1 MPLSQSPGLS
11 SAPLHEQF
19 VVFFFKQALTPS
31 AANSAFAPVYHCE
44 AARLLVH
51 SKRNRG
57 NGNCT
62 ERQENYPKSSKLP
75 ARVTTLPPAATTYDL
90 GEPKSLSPFTD

>member
-62 ERQENYPKSSKLP
+62 EARKLP
-75 ARVTTLPPAATTYDL
+75 KKQQAA
-90 GEPKSLSPFTD
+90 SPSNYTASCCHHLRSG